1 MSWEAIRQRLLDLVK
16 QMPPVAMS
24 YAHDPEAG
32 RPLRLTEIARWCGID
47 FRRLY
52 HIRAGRNPQAR
63 RPETQRKLSDFFA
76 QWDAGK
82 LVKAKVNGR
91 WCITHFDPA
100 SEVPA
105 DAPAPPPQGAIAAQ
119 VNWQRGTLRIKPR

>member
-16 QMPPVAMS
+16 QMPHVAMS

-52 HIRAGRNPQAR
+52 DIRSGRRRELN

-82 LVKAKVNGR
+82 LVKSKVDGKWR
-91 WCITHFDPA
+91 ITHFDPA

-105 DAPAPPPQGAIAAQ
+105 DAPAAPPPGAIAAQ